1 MSRPL
6 TVAKRL
12 GAGFGLILSLM
23 LLISLIGYNRV
34 GFIDRT
40 LTEISDGESVKQRH
54 AINFRGSV
62 HDRAI
67 AIRDVVLEQS
77 PQAAQQHIQ
86 NIERLKVAYRE
97 NATAMA
103 QLFAEQGAT
112 DQERSLL
119 KAIEA
124 IEREAL
130 AKTETLLAMDSQMAS
145 QKYLLDEVSGAY
157 SEWLARV
164 NAFINHEEAKAAAGI
179 AEVRQTAGSFST
191 LSLIVTGMAILL
203 GALVAWLIIR
213 GLRRTL
219 GAEPE
224 DVALAIREL
233 ASGILNTSLRTDYP
247 NSVMGT
253 LGTTVGQLAE
263 IIHDVRAGAS
273 ELLSA
278 SASLRST
285 SNGNNE
291 QIRLQANETEQMAA
305 AVNEMAATVNEVSGY
320 AASAASATQK
330 ADREVE
336 NGNRLVADT
345 ASAIGE
351 LATTLEQAAVNVQRV
366 SADSASIEKIVEVIN
381 AIADQTN
388 LLALNAAIEA
398 ARAGSHGRGFA
409 VVADEVRSLASRTQ
423 QSTREIQ
430 EMIGNLQAGAG
441 EAASVMETSR
451 SLANTTVQKM
461 SGAEDALAS
470 IRNEMGSIN
479 DMNAQ
484 IASAAEEQSLVAEE
498 VNRNISRI
506 NDATVETSAGSD
518 EVAAASQRLAVLAE
532 QLNRR
537 VDIFRSTE
545 TS

>member
-1 MSRPL
+1 MSLPL

-23 LLISLIGYNRV
+23 LLISLVGYNRV

-77 PQAAQQHIQ
+77 PRAAQQHIQ
-86 NIERLKVAYRE
+86 DIERLKATYRE

-103 QLFAEQGAT
+103 QLIAEQGAT

-119 KAIEA
+119 SAIES

-130 AKTETLLAMDSQMAS
+130 AKTETLLTTSNQMAA

-164 NAFINHEEAKAAAGI
+164 NAFIDHQEANAAAGI

-191 LSLIVTGMAILL
+191 LSLTVTGVAILL
-203 GALVAWLIIR
+203 GTLVAWLIIR

-224 DVALAIREL
+224 DVARAIREL
-233 ASGILNTSLRTDYP
+233 ASGVLNTDIRTDYP

-253 LGTTVGQLAE
+253 LRTTVVQLSE
-263 IIHDVRAGAS
+263 IIQDVRTGAN

-285 SNGNNE
+285 SNRNNE

-305 AVNEMAATVNEVSGY
+305 AVNQMAATVNEVSGY
-320 AASAASATQK
+320 AASAATATQK
-330 ADREVE
+330 ADCEVE

-345 ASAIGE
+345 ANAIGE

-366 SADSASIEKIVEVIN
+366 SADSANIEKIIEVIN

-398 ARAGSHGRGFA
+398 ARAGTHGRGFA

-441 EAASVMETSR
+441 EAASVMEASR

-461 SGAEDALAS
+461 SGAEKALAS
-470 IRNEMGSIN
+470 IRSEMGSIN

-484 IASAAEEQSLVAEE
+484 IASAAEEQSSVAEE
-498 VNRNISRI
+498 VSRNISRI
-506 NDATVETSAGSD
+506 HDATVETSAGSD
-518 EVAAASQRLAVLAE
+518 DVAQASQRLAALAE

-537 VDIFRSTE
+537 VDIFRGVK
-545 TS
+545 